1 MYDSIIFDLDGTLWD
16 STEEIAS
23 LINEALDD
31 KYPDITDEVNADI
44 LKSLF
49 GRPMDEIAVKVFKSL
64 PEELAIQI
72 TDEFYG
78 YQNEYLAKKGAILF
92 EGLEEVLDKLY
103 KRYKLFIV
111 SNCGEGY
118 IQSFFKAYPHLEKYF
133 IDFEYPG
140 RTGKSKAENIRMVIE
155 RNYLERP
162 IYVGD
167 TEGDAKA
174 SKQAGI
180 PFIYARYGFG
190 NVDEKDYNGVIDS
203 LKEIFDIID

>member
-103 KRYKLFIV
+103 KQYKLFIV

-167 TEGDAKA
+167 TEGDAIA

-190 NVDEKDYNGVIDS
+190 KVDEKDYNGVIDS
-203 LKEIFDIID
+203 LKEMFDIID